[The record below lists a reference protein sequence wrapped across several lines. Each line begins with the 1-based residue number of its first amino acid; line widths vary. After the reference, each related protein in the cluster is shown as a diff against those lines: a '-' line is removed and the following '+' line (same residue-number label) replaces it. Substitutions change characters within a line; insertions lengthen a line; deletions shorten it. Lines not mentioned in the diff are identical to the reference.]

1 MKPFTPTQY
10 KLMNCATGRL
20 FEDEGWTVSD
30 PEGGEPAL
38 VRAVY
43 ENKKFEVRDD
53 LDGFYKYANWL
64 PIRRTLA
71 RSHAPVTYRSAALAS
86 YLGLSNLYITFS
98 GYFPKIGAAMETCS
112 FKETEAYSVCA
123 RLPKDNKRI
132 LVVASAGNTARA
144 FAKVC
149 SDNRIPLVVSIPLD
163 NIGSLWF
170 RKPLNRCVRIM
181 TAPHGSDYFD
191 AIALGDKLC
200 TSPRY
205 LAEGGAKNIARRDGM
220 GTTLLSAVE
229 TIGRIPD
236 AYFQAV
242 GSGTGAIAAWENSLR
257 LREDGRFGTNK
268 MRIYA
273 SQNEPFTLMYDSWKA
288 GSRDLVPITA
298 DDARRAS
305 SIILAKVLSNRK
317 PPFSLR
323 GGLFDALTETGG
335 DMYRVSND
343 EVVFWKDMF
352 RELEGVDIYSA
363 AAVAV
368 SSLAQAVADG
378 SVGRDEV
385 IMLNITG
392 GGDALSDAKH
402 RKTYK
407 AIPDL
412 ILDNDTPAE
421 EVVDAVD
428 RLFA

>member
-1 MKPFTPTQY
+1 MAFSSTKY
-10 KLMNCATGRL
+10 KLMNCATGRV
-20 FEDEGWTVSD
+20 FEDEGWTIAD

-43 ENKKFEVRDD
+43 EKRKFEVRED
-53 LDGFYKYANWL
+53 LDGFYQYANWL

-71 RSHAPVTYRSAALAS
+71 HSHAPVTYKSKALAS

-123 RLPKDNKRI
+123 RLPRNNRRI

-149 SDNRIPLVVSIPLD
+149 SDNRIPLVISIPVD
-163 NIGSLWF
+163 NVSALWF
-170 RKPLNRCVRIM
+170 RKPLNRCVKII
-181 TAPHGSDYFD
+181 TSSHGSDYFD
-191 AIALGDKLC
+191 AISLGDKLC

-220 GTTLLSAVE
+220 GTTLLSAVRV
-229 TIGRIPD
+229 IGRIPD

-257 LREDGRFGTNK
+257 LLEDGRFGTNT

-288 GSRDLVPITA
+288 GTRDLVPITA
-298 DDARRAS
+298 DEARQAS
-305 SIILAKVLSNRK
+305 AIILAKVLSNRK
-317 PPFSLR
+317 PPFTLR
-323 GGLFDALTETGG
+323 GGLFDALKESGG
-335 DMYRVSND
+335 DMYKVSND

-368 SSLAQAVADG
+368 SSLQQAIADG
-378 SVGRDEV
+378 SVKKDEV

-392 GGDALSDAKH
+392 GGDALSDATH
-402 RKTYK
+402 RKTFR

-412 ILDNDTPAE
+412 IIDADTPAE
-421 EVVDAVD
+421 DVVKAVDA
-428 RLFA
+428 LFD